1 MKTFLVVFGISFIFK
16 VDNTS
21 AGRKL
26 ELLGDVGIPGEHA
39 AGPDMVHIVPL
50 YVGGSQDAVFP
61 EKLVIE
67 QADLYAAVDNSCD
80 IFQRGIPVRGHR
92 LRRFLA
98 PQQEV
103 APVVECLVYEI
114 PVNAVT
120 GKTVLAGESSDF
132 HVRKLGSAEL
142 IARMCSAFLAPYSP

>member
-1 MKTFLVVFGISFIFK
+1 ML
-16 VDNTS
+16 
-21 AGRKL
+21 
-26 ELLGDVGIPGEHA
+26 
-39 AGPDMVHIVPL
+39 
-50 YVGGSQDAVFP
+50 P

-103 APVVECLVYEI
+103 APVVECLVHEI
-114 PVNAVT
+114 PVDAIT

-132 HVRKLGSAEL
+132 HVRKLGSAEF
-142 IARMCSAFLAPYSP
+142 IARMCSAFLTPYSP

>member
-50 YVGGSQDAVFP
+50 YVGGSQAAVFP

-80 IFQRGIPVRGHR
+80 IFQRGIPV
-92 LRRFLA
+92 LCRFLA

-103 APVVECLVYEI
+103 TPVVECLVHEI
-114 PVNAVT
+114 PIDAVT
-120 GKTVLAGESSDF
+120 EKTVLAGESSDF

>member
-26 ELLGDVGIPGEHA
+26 ELLGDVGIPGEQT
-39 AGPDMVHIVPL
+39 AGSDMIHIVPL
-50 YVGGSQDAVFP
+50 YVGGSQDAVLP

-80 IFQRGIPVRGHR
+80 IFQRGIPV
-92 LRRFLA
+92 LCRFLA

-103 APVVECLVYEI
+103 TPVVECLVHEI
-114 PVNAVT
+114 PIDAVT
-120 GKTVLAGESSDF
+120 EKTVLAGESSDF

-142 IARMCSAFLAPYSP
+142 IAKMCPAFQSPYSP

>member
-1 MKTFLVVFGISFIFK
+1 M
-16 VDNTS
+16 DNTS

-120 GKTVLAGESSDF
+120 GKPYWRVSLLTFMSENWEVLSS
-132 HVRKLGSAEL
+132 
-142 IARMCSAFLAPYSP
+142 

>member
-80 IFQRGIPVRGHR
+80 IFQRGIPV
-92 LRRFLA
+92 LCRFLA

-103 APVVECLVYEI
+103 TPVVECLVHEI
-114 PVNAVT
+114 PVDAIT

-132 HVRKLGSAEL
+132 HVRKLGSAEF
-142 IARMCSAFLAPYSP
+142 IARMCSAFLTPYSP

>member
-67 QADLYAAVDNSCD
+67 QTDLYAAVDNSCD
-80 IFQRGIPVRGHR
+80 IFQRGIPV
-92 LRRFLA
+92 LCRFLA

-103 APVVECLVYEI
+103 TPVVECLVHEI
-114 PVNAVT
+114 PVDAIT

-132 HVRKLGSAEL
+132 HVRKLGSAEF
-142 IARMCSAFLAPYSP
+142 IARMCSAFLTPYSP

>member
-1 MKTFLVVFGISFIFK
+1 MKPFLAVFGISFIFK

-80 IFQRGIPVRGHR
+80 IFQRGIPV
-92 LRRFLA
+92 LCRFLA

-103 APVVECLVYEI
+103 APVVECLVHEI
-114 PVNAVT
+114 PVDAIT

-132 HVRKLGSAEL
+132 HVRKLGSAEF
-142 IARMCSAFLAPYSP
+142 IARMCSAFLTPYSP

>member
-80 IFQRGIPVRGHR
+80 IFQRGIPV
-92 LRRFLA
+92 LCRFLA

-103 APVVECLVYEI
+103 TPVVECLVHEI
-114 PVNAVT
+114 PIDAVT
-120 GKTVLAGESSDF
+120 EKTVLAGESSDF
-132 HVRKLGSAEL
+132 HVRKLGSAEF
-142 IARMCSAFLAPYSP
+142 IARMCSAFLTPYSP

>member
-1 MKTFLVVFGISFIFK
+1 MLVF
-16 VDNTS
+16 
-21 AGRKL
+21 
-26 ELLGDVGIPGEHA
+26 
-39 AGPDMVHIVPL
+39 
-50 YVGGSQDAVFP
+50 
-61 EKLVIE
+61 E

-132 HVRKLGSAEL
+132 HVRKLGSAER

>member
-1 MKTFLVVFGISFIFK
+1 MKPFLAVFGISFIFK

-21 AGRKL
+21 AGRKFG
-26 ELLGDVGIPGEHA
+26 LLGDTRIPGEHA
-39 AGPDMVHIVPL
+39 TGPDMVHIVRCMSAEVQAPVL
-50 YVGGSQDAVFP
+50 P

-80 IFQRGIPVRGHR
+80 IFQRGIPV
-92 LRRFLA
+92 LCRFLA

-103 APVVECLVYEI
+103 TPVVECLVHEI
-114 PVNAVT
+114 PIDAVT
-120 GKTVLAGESSDF
+120 EKTVLAGESSDF

>member
-1 MKTFLVVFGISFIFK
+1 MKPFLAVFGISFIFK

-80 IFQRGIPVRGHR
+80 IFQRGIPV
-92 LRRFLA
+92 LCRFLA

-103 APVVECLVYEI
+103 TPVVECLVHEI
-114 PVNAVT
+114 PVDAIT

-132 HVRKLGSAEL
+132 HVRKLGSAEF
-142 IARMCSAFLAPYSP
+142 IARMCSAFLTPYSP

>member
-80 IFQRGIPVRGHR
+80 IFQRGIPV
-92 LRRFLA
+92 LCRFLA

-103 APVVECLVYEI
+103 TPVVECLVHEI
-114 PVNAVT
+114 PIDAVT
-120 GKTVLAGESSDF
+120 EKTVLAGESSDF

-142 IARMCSAFLAPYSP
+142 IAKMCPAFQSPYSP

>member
-1 MKTFLVVFGISFIFK
+1 MKPFLAVFGISFIFK

-50 YVGGSQDAVFP
+50 YVGGSQAPVLP

-80 IFQRGIPVRGHR
+80 IFQRGIPV
-92 LRRFLA
+92 LCRFLA

-103 APVVECLVYEI
+103 APVVECLVHEI
-114 PVNAVT
+114 PVDAIT

-142 IARMCSAFLAPYSP
+142 IAKMCPAFQSPYSP

>member
-1 MKTFLVVFGISFIFK
+1 ML
-16 VDNTS
+16 
-21 AGRKL
+21 
-26 ELLGDVGIPGEHA
+26 
-39 AGPDMVHIVPL
+39 
-50 YVGGSQDAVFP
+50 P

-103 APVVECLVYEI
+103 TPVVECLVHEI
-114 PVNAVT
+114 PIDAVT
-120 GKTVLAGESSDF
+120 EKTVLAGASSDF

-142 IARMCSAFLAPYSP
+142 IAKMCPAFQSPYSP

>member
-1 MKTFLVVFGISFIFK
+1 MKPFLAVFGISFIFK

-80 IFQRGIPVRGHR
+80 IFQRGIPV
-92 LRRFLA
+92 LCRFLA

-103 APVVECLVYEI
+103 TPVVECLVHEI
-114 PVNAVT
+114 PIDAVT
-120 GKTVLAGESSDF
+120 EKTVLAGESSDF

-142 IARMCSAFLAPYSP
+142 IAKMCPAFQSPYSP

>member
-1 MKTFLVVFGISFIFK
+1 ML
-16 VDNTS
+16 
-21 AGRKL
+21 
-26 ELLGDVGIPGEHA
+26 
-39 AGPDMVHIVPL
+39 
-50 YVGGSQDAVFP
+50 P

-103 APVVECLVYEI
+103 TPVVECLVHEI
-114 PVNAVT
+114 PIDAVT
-120 GKTVLAGESSDF
+120 EKPYWRVSLLTFMSENWEVLSS
-132 HVRKLGSAEL
+132 
-142 IARMCSAFLAPYSP
+142 

>member
-80 IFQRGIPVRGHR
+80 IFQRGIPV
-92 LRRFLA
+92 LCRFLA

-103 APVVECLVYEI
+103 TPVVECLVHEMPI
-114 PVNAVT
+114 DAVT
-120 GKTVLAGESSDF
+120 EKTVLAGESSDF

-142 IARMCSAFLAPYSP
+142 IAKMCPAFQSPYSP

>member
-1 MKTFLVVFGISFIFK
+1 ML
-16 VDNTS
+16 
-21 AGRKL
+21 
-26 ELLGDVGIPGEHA
+26 
-39 AGPDMVHIVPL
+39 
-50 YVGGSQDAVFP
+50 P

-103 APVVECLVYEI
+103 APVVECLVHEI
-114 PVNAVT
+114 PVDAIT
-120 GKTVLAGESSDF
+120 GKTVLAGECSDF
-132 HVRKLGSAEL
+132 HVRKLGSAEF
-142 IARMCSAFLAPYSP
+142 IARMCSAFLTPYSP

>member
-1 MKTFLVVFGISFIFK
+1 
-16 VDNTS
+16 
-21 AGRKL
+21 
-26 ELLGDVGIPGEHA
+26 
-39 AGPDMVHIVPL
+39 MVHIVPL

-80 IFQRGIPVRGHR
+80 IFQRGIPV
-92 LRRFLA
+92 LCRFLA

-103 APVVECLVYEI
+103 TPVVECLVHEI
-114 PVNAVT
+114 PIDAVT
-120 GKTVLAGESSDF
+120 EKTVLAGESSDF

-142 IARMCSAFLAPYSP
+142 IAKMCPAFQSPYSP

>member
-1 MKTFLVVFGISFIFK
+1 ML
-16 VDNTS
+16 
-21 AGRKL
+21 
-26 ELLGDVGIPGEHA
+26 
-39 AGPDMVHIVPL
+39 
-50 YVGGSQDAVFP
+50 P

-80 IFQRGIPVRGHR
+80 IFQRGIPV
-92 LRRFLA
+92 LCRFLA

-103 APVVECLVYEI
+103 TPVVECLVYEI

-120 GKTVLAGESSDF
+120 GKTVLAGKSSDF

>member
-1 MKTFLVVFGISFIFK
+1 M
-16 VDNTS
+16 DNTS

-80 IFQRGIPVRGHR
+80 IFQRGIPVLCH
-92 LRRFLA
+92 FLA

-103 APVVECLVYEI
+103 TPVVECLVHEMPI
-114 PVNAVT
+114 DAVT
-120 GKTVLAGESSDF
+120 EKTVLAGESSDF

-142 IARMCSAFLAPYSP
+142 IAKMCPAFQSPYSP

>member
-1 MKTFLVVFGISFIFK
+1 M
-16 VDNTS
+16 DNTS

-80 IFQRGIPVRGHR
+80 IFQRGIPV
-92 LRRFLA
+92 LCRFLA

-103 APVVECLVYEI
+103 TPVVECLVHEI
-114 PVNAVT
+114 PIDAVT
-120 GKTVLAGESSDF
+120 EKTVLAGESSDF

>member
-1 MKTFLVVFGISFIFK
+1 M
-16 VDNTS
+16 DNTS

-80 IFQRGIPVRGHR
+80 IFQRGIPV
-92 LRRFLA
+92 LCRFLA

-103 APVVECLVYEI
+103 APVVECLVHEI
-114 PVNAVT
+114 PIDAVT
-120 GKTVLAGESSDF
+120 EKTVLAGESSDF

>member
-80 IFQRGIPVRGHR
+80 IFQRGIPV
-92 LRRFLA
+92 LCRFLA

-103 APVVECLVYEI
+103 APVVECLVHEI
-114 PVNAVT
+114 PVDAIT

-132 HVRKLGSAEL
+132 HVRKLGSAEF
-142 IARMCSAFLAPYSP
+142 IARMCSAFLTPYSP